1 MFTLQ
6 KLSCGS
12 SIFATKILKNLMD
25 PSLAQW
31 DKLVGKV
38 GTFLILLVYKLKPKF
53 LVILRVY
60 CSQ

>member
-1 MFTLQ
+1 
-6 KLSCGS
+6 
-12 SIFATKILKNLMD
+12 MD

-38 GTFLILLVYKLKPKF
+38 GTFLILLVYKLKHKF